1 MSSPRGPI
9 KWEKKL
15 SASLFMLWIWN
26 DHAAKWHLILIT
38 FKGIR
43 SANFYNWFKNTI
55 LVYDLWTKGPESSR
69 TIFQNIRDMTFNLD
83 RAHLRVFGQRSHN
96 WFQKYDLFVF
106 DDLWNRTI
114 VLNHALYWKLR
125 KVQWKILVQVK
136 YDRFSSKVLHD
147 RAWILRSLVSNSM
160 IFQGNSP
167 SQGKNKDR

>member
-9 KWEKKL
+9 KWEKKV

-69 TIFQNIRDMTFNLD
+69 TIFENIRVMTFNLD
-83 RAHLRVFGQRSHN
+83 RAQLRVFGQRIGFKN
-96 WFQKYDLFVF
+96 
-106 DDLWNRTI
+106 TI
-114 VLNHALYWKLR
+114 
-125 KVQWKILVQVK
+125 
-136 YDRFSSKVLHD
+136 FSSLTIFETERPKPRSILESEESTMKDLTPNKV
-147 RAWILRSLVSNSM
+147 R
-160 IFQGNSP
+160 
-167 SQGKNKDR
+167 